1 MQVSNLIVDCPEIQ
15 RLDIHPLL
23 ASGSEFTALDV
34 TLDIAPFEGDNESRL
49 AVRPYPHQLEEWVEL
64 KTVNAACS
72 ARFCQK
78 MSHNFSNS
86 FRESPKKIFITATLA
101 RSTNLPMKI

>member
-34 TLDIAPFEGDNESRL
+34 TLDISPFEGG
-49 AVRPYPHQLEEWVEL
+49 
-64 KTVNAACS
+64 
-72 ARFCQK
+72 
-78 MSHNFSNS
+78 
-86 FRESPKKIFITATLA
+86 
-101 RSTNLPMKI
+101 